1 MNNGRKFLHFS
12 IIILFISCTSRN
24 EKHVEKKESSQRVRT
39 GHNLIKPKEF
49 KKTNPA
55 ITPKISGKT
64 THQQLKDIRTYYHVT
79 YKHLVG
85 YDTVT
90 DHLLICKNIFTFFID
105 NPNYK
110 DLEQFRAAGFPMEF
124 WGTDMCSFFGVPE
137 TKVNHFLDKASQ
149 LGYTTVGYDAQL
161 MNEQDTTS
169 LIISNHLNVYFD
181 RRSAQSDID
190 QIMKEIKG
198 ISNEGGSLAYAFV
211 VKVQSN
217 RIQEIV
223 RVYKQLQ
230 QHPLVRHLEFIP
242 ESCYPRI

>member
-1 MNNGRKFLHFS
+1 MNNGLKLLHFG
-12 IIILFISCTSRN
+12 IILLFMSCTSGIQ
-24 EKHVEKKESSQRVRT
+24 KPVEKKESGQRVSNE
-39 GHNLIKPKEF
+39 HNLVKPKEF
-49 KKTNPA
+49 KKTNPDKS
-55 ITPKISGKT
+55 PKISGETK
-64 THQQLKDIRTYYHVT
+64 HQQLKDIRTYYHLT

-85 YDTVT
+85 YDTIT
-90 DHLLICKNIFTFFID
+90 DHLQICKNIFTFFID

-110 DLEQFRAAGFPMEF
+110 DLEPFSVAGFPMEF

-190 QIMKEIKG
+190 QVMKEIKG

-217 RIQEIV
+217 RIKEIV
-223 RVYKQLQ
+223 RAYKQLQ
-230 QHPLVRHLEFIP
+230 QHPLVRHLEFMP

>member
-1 MNNGRKFLHFS
+1 MNNGPKIVLCS
-12 IIILFISCTSRN
+12 IIFLFISCNSGIQ
-24 EKHVEKKESSQRVRT
+24 KHVEKKKS
-39 GHNLIKPKEF
+39 GHRLSTKHLSVKPKEF
-49 KKTNPA
+49 INPNPDK
-55 ITPKISGKT
+55 TPKISGET

-90 DHLLICKNIFTFFID
+90 DHLQICKNVFTFFID
-105 NPNYK
+105 NPNYQE
-110 DLEQFRAAGFPMEF
+110 LEQFRAVGFPMEF

-137 TKVNHFLDKASQ
+137 TKVNRFLNKAAQ
-149 LGYTTVGYDAQL
+149 LGYTAVGYDAQL
-161 MNEQDTTS
+161 MNERDTTS

-190 QIMKEIKG
+190 QVMKEIKG
-198 ISNEGGSLAYAFV
+198 ISNEGGSLEYAFV

-217 RIQEIV
+217 RIKEIV
-223 RVYKQLQ
+223 RAYKQLQ

>member
-1 MNNGRKFLHFS
+1 
-12 IIILFISCTSRN
+12 
-24 EKHVEKKESSQRVRT
+24 
-39 GHNLIKPKEF
+39 
-49 KKTNPA
+49 
-55 ITPKISGKT
+55 
-64 THQQLKDIRTYYHVT
+64 
-79 YKHLVG
+79 
-85 YDTVT
+85 
-90 DHLLICKNIFTFFID
+90 
-105 NPNYK
+105 
-110 DLEQFRAAGFPMEF
+110 MEF

-137 TKVNHFLDKASQ
+137 TKVNSYLNKAAQ

-161 MNEQDTTS
+161 MNERDTTS

-181 RRSAQSDID
+181 RRSTQSDID
-190 QIMKEIKG
+190 QVMKEIKG

-217 RIQEIV
+217 RIKEII

>member
-1 MNNGRKFLHFS
+1 MTNGLKFLHFS
-12 IIILFISCTSRN
+12 IILLFMSCISGIQ
-24 EKHVEKKESSQRVRT
+24 KPIEKKESGERVST
-39 GHNLIKPKEF
+39 GHKGVKPKEF
-49 KKTNPA
+49 INPNPA
-55 ITPKISGKT
+55 ENPKISGET
-64 THQQLKDIRTYYHVT
+64 THQQLKDIRTYYHLT

-90 DHLLICKNIFTFFID
+90 DHLQICKNIFTFFID

-110 DLEQFRAAGFPMEF
+110 ELESFRAAGFPMEF
-124 WGTDMCSFFGVPE
+124 WGTDMCSFFGVHE
-137 TKVNHFLDKASQ
+137 TKVNLFLNKAAQ
-149 LGYTTVGYDAQL
+149 LGYTTVGYDAEL

-190 QIMKEIKG
+190 QVMKEIKG
-198 ISNEGGSLAYAFV
+198 ISNEGGSVAYAFV
-211 VKVQSN
+211 VKVKSN

>member
-12 IIILFISCTSRN
+12 IILLFISCTSGIQ
-24 EKHVEKKESSQRVRT
+24 KHVEKKESSQRVST
-39 GHNLIKPKEF
+39 EHKGVKPREF
-49 KKTNPA
+49 KNHDPA
-55 ITPKISGKT
+55 ETPKISGETK
-64 THQQLKDIRTYYHVT
+64 HQQLKDIRTYYHVT

-90 DHLLICKNIFTFFID
+90 DHLQICKNVFTFFID

-110 DLEQFRAAGFPMEF
+110 ELESFRAAGFPMEF

-137 TKVNHFLDKASQ
+137 TKVNLFLNKAAQ

-190 QIMKEIKG
+190 QVMKEIKG

-217 RIQEIV
+217 RIKEIV
-223 RVYKQLQ
+223 RAYKQLQ
-230 QHPLVRHLEFIP
+230 QHPLVRHLEFMP

>member
-1 MNNGRKFLHFS
+1 MTNGLKSLHFS
-12 IIILFISCTSRN
+12 IILLFISCTSIN
-24 EKHVEKKESSQRVRT
+24 QKPVKKNESSQRVST
-39 GHNLIKPKEF
+39 EHKGVKPKEF
-49 KKTNPA
+49 KKPNPA
-55 ITPKISGKT
+55 KSPKISGET
-64 THQQLKDIRTYYHVT
+64 THQQIKDIRTYYHLT

-90 DHLLICKNIFTFFID
+90 DHLQICKNIFTFFID

-110 DLEQFRAAGFPMEF
+110 ELEQFRAAGFPMEF
-124 WGTDMCSFFGVPE
+124 WSTDMCSFFGVPE
-137 TKVNHFLDKASQ
+137 TKVNLFLNKAAR

-190 QIMKEIKG
+190 QVMKEIKG

-223 RVYKQLQ
+223 KAYKQLQ

>member
-1 MNNGRKFLHFS
+1 MNKGRKFLHFS

-24 EKHVEKKESSQRVRT
+24 EKHVEKNESGQRVST
-39 GHNLIKPKEF
+39 EHKGVKPKEF
-49 KKTNPA
+49 INPDPA
-55 ITPKISGKT
+55 KTPKISGKIKK
-64 THQQLKDIRTYYHVT
+64 QQLKDIRTYYHLS

-85 YDTVT
+85 YDTIT
-90 DHLLICKNIFTFFID
+90 DHLQICKNIFTFFID

-110 DLEQFRAAGFPMEF
+110 ELEPFSAAGFPMEF

-137 TKVNHFLDKASQ
+137 RKVNHFLDKAAQ
-149 LGYTTVGYDAQL
+149 LGYTAVGYDAQL

-190 QIMKEIKG
+190 QVMKEIKG

-217 RIQEIV
+217 RIKEII

-230 QHPLVRHLEFIP
+230 QHPLVLHLEFIP

>member
-1 MNNGRKFLHFS
+1 MTNGLKSLHFS
-12 IIILFISCTSRN
+12 IILLFISCTSSN
-24 EKHVEKKESSQRVRT
+24 QKHVEKKESSKRVST
-39 GHNLIKPKEF
+39 EHKGVKHKESINP
-49 KKTNPA
+49 NPA

-64 THQQLKDIRTYYHVT
+64 THQQLKDIRTYYHLT

-90 DHLLICKNIFTFFID
+90 DHLQICKNVFTFFID

-110 DLEQFRAAGFPMEF
+110 ELESFSAAGFPMEF

-137 TKVNHFLDKASQ
+137 TKVNLFLNKAAQ
-149 LGYTTVGYDAQL
+149 LGYTAVGYDAQL
-161 MNEQDTTS
+161 MNERDTTS

-190 QIMKEIKG
+190 QVMKEIKG

-217 RIQEIV
+217 RIKEIV
-223 RVYKQLQ
+223 RAYKQLQ

>member
-12 IIILFISCTSRN
+12 IILLFMSCTSGIQ
-24 EKHVEKKESSQRVRT
+24 KPVEKKESGQRVST
-39 GHNLIKPKEF
+39 EHKGVKPTEF
-49 KKTNPA
+49 KKPNPA
-55 ITPKISGKT
+55 EKPKISGET
-64 THQQLKDIRTYYHVT
+64 THQQLKDIRTYYHLT

-85 YDTVT
+85 YDTIT
-90 DHLLICKNIFTFFID
+90 DHLQICKNIFTFFID

-110 DLEQFRAAGFPMEF
+110 ELEQFRAAGFPMEF

-137 TKVNHFLDKASQ
+137 RKVNLFLNKAAR

-190 QIMKEIKG
+190 QVMKEIKG

-217 RIQEIV
+217 RIKEII

>member
-1 MNNGRKFLHFS
+1 MNNGLKLLHFG
-12 IIILFISCTSRN
+12 IILLFISCTSGIQ
-24 EKHVEKKESSQRVRT
+24 KHVKKNESSQRVST
-39 GHNLIKPKEF
+39 EHKGVKPKEF
-49 KKTNPA
+49 KKPNPDKSQ
-55 ITPKISGKT
+55 KISGETK
-64 THQQLKDIRTYYHVT
+64 HQQIKDIRTYYHIT

-85 YDTVT
+85 YDTVS
-90 DHLLICKNIFTFFID
+90 DHLQICKNIFTFFID

-110 DLEQFRAAGFPMEF
+110 QLEQFRAAGFPMEF

-137 TKVNHFLDKASQ
+137 RKVNLFLNKAAR

-169 LIISNHLNVYFD
+169 LIISNHLNVYFN

-190 QIMKEIKG
+190 QVMKEIKG
-198 ISNEGGSLAYAFV
+198 ISNEGGSLEYAFV
-211 VKVQSN
+211 VKVKSN

-223 RVYKQLQ
+223 RAYKQLQ
-230 QHPLVRHLEFIP
+230 QHPVVRHLEFIP

>member
-1 MNNGRKFLHFS
+1 MNNGSKFLYYT
-12 IIILFISCTSRN
+12 IILLFISCTSGIQ
-24 EKHVEKKESSQRVRT
+24 KPIEKKESGERVST
-39 GHNLIKPKEF
+39 GHKGVKPKEF
-49 KKTNPA
+49 KKPNPD
-55 ITPKISGKT
+55 KSSKLSGETK
-64 THQQLKDIRTYYHVT
+64 HQQIKGIRTYYHLT

-85 YDTVT
+85 YDTVS
-90 DHLLICKNIFTFFID
+90 DHLQICKNMFTFFID

-110 DLEQFRAAGFPMEF
+110 ELEQFRAAGFPMEF

-137 TKVNHFLDKASQ
+137 TKVNLFLNKAAR

-190 QIMKEIKG
+190 QVMKEIKG
-198 ISNEGGSLAYAFV
+198 ISNEGGSLEFAFV
-211 VKVQSN
+211 VKVKSN

-223 RVYKQLQ
+223 RAYKQLQ

>member
-1 MNNGRKFLHFS
+1 MNNGSKFLYYT
-12 IIILFISCTSRN
+12 IILLFISCASRN
-24 EKHVEKKESSQRVRT
+24 QKHVEKKESSKRVRT
-39 GHNLIKPKEF
+39 EHNCIKPKEF
-49 KKTNPA
+49 KKTNSA
-55 ITPKISGKT
+55 KTPKISVET
-64 THQQLKDIRTYYHVT
+64 NQQQLKDIRTYYHIT

-90 DHLLICKNIFTFFID
+90 DHLQICKNIFTFFID
-105 NPNYK
+105 NPNFK
-110 DLEQFRAAGFPMEF
+110 ELEQFRAAGFPMEF

-137 TKVNHFLDKASQ
+137 TKVNHFINKAAQ
-149 LGYTTVGYDAQL
+149 LGYTTVGYNAQL

-190 QIMKEIKG
+190 QVMKEIKG
-198 ISNEGGSLAYAFV
+198 ISNEGGSLEYAFV
-211 VKVQSN
+211 VKVKSY

>member
-1 MNNGRKFLHFS
+1 MNKGRKFLHFS
-12 IIILFISCTSRN
+12 IILLFISCTSSN
-24 EKHVEKKESSQRVRT
+24 QKHVEKKESGQRVSNE
-39 GHNLIKPKEF
+39 HNRVKPKEF
-49 KKTNPA
+49 INPNPNK
-55 ITPKISGKT
+55 TPKISGET
-64 THQQLKDIRTYYHVT
+64 THQQLKDIRTYYHLS

-85 YDTVT
+85 YDTIT
-90 DHLLICKNIFTFFID
+90 DHLQICKNIFTFFID

-110 DLEQFRAAGFPMEF
+110 ELEPFRAAGFPMEF

-137 TKVNHFLDKASQ
+137 TKVNHFLNKAAQ

-161 MNEQDTTS
+161 MNEQDTMS

-190 QIMKEIKG
+190 QVMKEIKG
-198 ISNEGGSLAYAFV
+198 ISNEGGSLEYAFV

-217 RIQEIV
+217 RIKEIV
-223 RVYKQLQ
+223 RAYKQLQ